1 MIIINKKRIQII
13 IAGLL
18 IAIFAFSFQI
28 AGNTTKEQNQEKQN
42 TVQTTATPVSG
53 RTVVIDAGHGV
64 PDEGAQSSTRYNRS
78 TNKFENCSKI
88 TKFIGSKWKHS
99 HFNTFR

>member
-64 PDEGAQSSTRYNRS
+64 PE
-78 TNKFENCSKI
+78 K
-88 TKFIGSKWKHS
+88 GSYLLTLIK
-99 HFNTFR
+99 